1 MAVMTIQIMWLVY
14 QGYFK
19 GWCVVLLRGLYTA
32 ATGMIH
38 QTRRL
43 DVVANNI
50 SNMNT
55 SGFKRD
61 QVVNRAFEDEL
72 LLRMEKGQTGT
83 PIGVINHGVY
93 VDKIMTS
100 FEQGNMEH
108 TGENTQMALK
118 GSGFF
123 TVLTDNGERY
133 TRDGNFMIDNQGR
146 LVTTEGWPVAGQ
158 AGPILVGTQDFVVD
172 AGGNVIVGETYIDR
186 LQIVNFEDLQALRKE
201 GHNLYTNPDPN
212 NPPIYFEGE
221 VLQGFVEGSN
231 VQVVQEVVDM
241 MTATRNYESNQRIL
255 KMMDDSLGKAVNELG
270 RV

>member
-1 MAVMTIQIMWLVY
+1 MI
-14 QGYFK
+14 
-19 GWCVVLLRGLYTA
+19 LLRGLYTV

-93 VDKIMTS
+93 VDKVMTS

-123 TVLTDNGERY
+123 TILTDSGEKY
-133 TRDGNFMIDNQGR
+133 TRDGSFTIDNQGY

-158 AGPILVGTQDFVVD
+158 TGRIFVGTRDFVVD
-172 AGGNVIVGETYIDR
+172 AGGNVIIDGAYVDR
-186 LQIVNFEDLQALRKE
+186 LQVVDFEDLQALRKE
-201 GHNLYTNPDPN
+201 GHNLYANPDPN
-212 NPPIYFEGE
+212 NPPVYFEGE

-231 VQVVQEVVDM
+231 VQIVQEVVDM
-241 MTATRNYESNQRIL
+241 ITATRNYESNQRIL